1 MRRHLF
7 AASALVPFAAVL
19 LLIGCIGCK
28 DTKTDSGGPGGDS
41 DDSSSKRV
49 SGGGATFVAPIMQKW
64 SAEYKAVSGTEI
76 DYSKSGSSDGI
87 KQMTDRG
94 LDFGCSDAPMKKDQV
109 EKAKEKGGEV
119 VHVPL
124 IMGAVAVVYNLPNVP
139 ALKLSGP
146 VIADIYLGKLTNWN
160 AEPIKAL
167 NPGVELPDLR
177 ITPVYRQ
184 EGSGTTNIFT
194 EYLNKVSPEFADKIP
209 AGTNPT
215 WPKIGLAQNGSDGV
229 ARHVKENGGCIGYV
243 EVSYAKMNDIRAA
256 LVQNAKGKFVGPEAD
271 AVTAAGEW
279 ALTQKQTKAPYSLH
293 ELTYSLTN
301 ADHEKAYP
309 ICGISYGL
317 LYKKQTGKKGKR
329 LVEFLKWATTD
340 GQKYAAE
347 LHYAPLPAELGKK
360 VAARLDQVEVAN

>member
-1 MRRHLF
+1 MRRYLLPVL
-7 AASALVPFAAVL
+7 ALVPLA
-19 LLIGCIGCK
+19 GCK
-28 DTKTDSGGPGGDS
+28 DSKPEPGGTPV
-41 DDSSSKRV
+41 RI
-49 SGGGATFVAPIMQKW
+49 SGGGATFVDPIMQKW
-64 SAEYKAVSGTEI
+64 SSEYKAAKGTEI

-87 KQMTDRG
+87 KQMTEKS

-139 ALKLSGP
+139 TLKLSGP
-146 VIADIYLGKLTNWN
+146 VIADIYLGKLTRWN
-160 AEPIKAL
+160 ADPIKAL
-167 NPGVELPDLR
+167 NPGVELPDLAV
-177 ITPVYRQ
+177 TPVYRS

-194 EYLNKVSPEFADKIP
+194 EYLNKVSPDFADKIP
-209 AGTNPT
+209 ASTNPT
-215 WPKIGLAQNGSDGV
+215 WPKIGLGQKGSDGV
-229 ARHVKENGGCIGYV
+229 AGHVKGNVGCIGYV
-243 EVSYAKMNDIRAA
+243 EVSYARMNDIRTAQ
-256 LVQNAKGKFVGPEAD
+256 VQNAKGQFVAPEAA

-301 ADHEKAYP
+301 AEAEAAYP

-317 LYKKQTGKKGKR
+317 LYKKQPTAKGKA
-329 LVEFLKWATTD
+329 LVEFLRWAAGD
-340 GQKYAAE
+340 GQKYATE

-360 VAARLDQVEVAN
+360 AAARLDQIEFAD